1 MPLLAYEGTMN
12 EHVRFAVLS
21 HSGLS
26 SNSWGVW
33 VEKDETVYIVCRDS
47 FQEVKVSLHPS
58 PTRGRGRWRVGF
70 DRAALSKIGGLLP
83 SGQNRAWDVWDEPE
97 EQLPKATI
105 AFKPL
110 FPTSELIIPPE
121 KRHSRVWNRNA
132 VFIEAAPP
140 GKITAV
146 TLFITDGEQNLVHA
160 SEPSITLA
168 RLPIN
173 RQRVAQLVAHGDPE
187 GDLMQV
193 IDSAVSQA
201 ISGAHS
207 KGIEVPNDGYGYFV
221 GRSNDGCRF
230 IFGARMK
237 R

>member
-1 MPLLAYEGTMN
+1 MN
-12 EHVRFAVLS
+12 EHVRFAILS

-33 VEKDETVYIVCRDS
+33 VEKDETVYIGCRDN
-47 FQEVKVSLHPS
+47 FQEVKVSLHSS
-58 PTRGRGRWRVGF
+58 PARDAGRWRVGF
-70 DRAALSKIGGLLP
+70 DRAALNKIGELLP
-83 SGQNRAWDVWDEPE
+83 SRQNRAWDVWDEPE

-105 AFKPL
+105 AFKLL
-110 FPTSELIIPPE
+110 FPTSELIIPAE
-121 KRHSRVWNRNA
+121 KRHSRVWKRNA
-132 VFIEAAPP
+132 AFIEAAPP
-140 GKITAV
+140 GKITVV
-146 TLFITDGEQNLVHA
+146 TLFITDGDHA
-160 SEPSITLA
+160 SEPSITFA

-173 RQRVAQLVAHGDPE
+173 KQRVAQLVAHGDPE

-207 KGIEVPNDGYGYFV
+207 KGIEVPNESYGYFV
-221 GRSNDGCRF
+221 GQSNDGCRF
-230 IFGARMK
+230 IFGARLK